1 MKNVV
6 LVACVATKND
16 EALPAEEL
24 YASDLFNK
32 SMAYAH
38 RLTDSDNIFI
48 LSAKHHLLPIRKVI
62 KPYDM
67 TLNDF
72 SKEEKEEW
80 ADVVMNEIENRY
92 DIDKT
97 NFIFLAGNN
106 YRKYLQDRLPH
117 TKVPLEGLRI
127 GQQKAK
133 LKQLISEVFNK
144 IKQLFKEELKKFKR

>member
-16 EALPAEEL
+16 EALPAEDL

-38 RLTDSDNIFI
+38 KLTDSNNIFI
-48 LSAKHHLLPIRKVI
+48 LSAKHHLLPIKRVI
-62 KPYDM
+62 EPYDM

-72 SKEEKEEW
+72 DKDEKEKW
-80 ADVVMNEIENRY
+80 ADMVMDEIEDRY
-92 DIDKT
+92 DINKT

-106 YRKYLQDRLPH
+106 YRKYLQDRLPY

-133 LKQLISEVFNK
+133 LKQLISEIFNK
-144 IKQLFKEELKKFKR
+144 IKQLVKEEFKRFKK